1 MEIIG
6 TATKVSIHISENDHW
21 GQKSLYMAILEMLKS
36 EDCAG
41 ATVLRGLAGF
51 GARSR
56 IRTANIVDL
65 SSELPLVIEWVD
77 DPARVARVM
86 PRLTEMVV
94 EGLITCQQV
103 EVVSY
108 SHRGLRALRAAA
120 PVRDLMSREVRTVT
134 PDTPIADAVEM
145 LIGKAYRSLPVV
157 DADRRVVGILTDGD
171 VLARLGLPD
180 ASVQLALTP
189 GELGRELES
198 LRCCGQTVADVMV
211 SPVVTTTEDAAIAD
225 ALRIMA
231 ARGIK
236 RVPVVNRS
244 GRLVGIV
251 SRVDVLRALAQPL
264 AQGMP
269 ERVLPPGQHTK
280 VGEVMVTEV
289 PTVQSTTPLNV
300 VVDLLVNVAQRRI
313 VVVDGERQV
322 RGIITDGDLLK
333 RASAAERTG
342 LLQVFARRLGGGGS
356 ATIDLAR
363 RTAGEVMTANPITV
377 TPETPL
383 LDALRLLLQHKIK
396 RAPVV
401 DAEERLVGLVGREEI
416 LQALARDLPAGES
429 AGA

>member
-1 MEIIG
+1 MEIVG
-6 TATKVSIHISENDHW
+6 TAAKVSIYIGESDRW
-21 GQKSLYMAILEMLKS
+21 GQKPLYIAILELLKTD
-36 EDCAG
+36 DCAG
-41 ATVLRGLAGF
+41 ATVLRGVAGF
-51 GARSR
+51 GAHSR
-56 IRTANIVDL
+56 IHTATLVDI
-65 SSELPLVIEWVD
+65 SVDLPLVIEWVD

-86 PRLTEMVV
+86 PRLTEMVA

-103 EVVSY
+103 EVISY

-157 DADRRVVGILTDGD
+157 DAERRVVGILTDGD

-180 ASVQLALTP
+180 ASVQSALTP
-189 GELGRELES
+189 GEVGRELES

-244 GRLVGIV
+244 SRLVGIV

-264 AQGMP
+264 VQETP

-280 VGEVMVTEV
+280 VGEVMVAEV
-289 PTVQSTTPLNV
+289 PTVQSTAPLNV
-300 VVDLLVNVAQRRI
+300 VVDLLVNAAQRRI
-313 VVVDGERQV
+313 VVVDAERHV
-322 RGIITDGDLLK
+322 LGIITDGDLLK
-333 RASAAERTG
+333 RASTAERAG
-342 LLQVFARRLGGGGS
+342 LLQVLTRRLGDGG
-356 ATIDLAR
+356 ATIDLAK
-363 RTAGEVMTANPITV
+363 RTAGEVMTANPVTV

-401 DAEERLVGLVGREEI
+401 DAEEKLVGLVGREEI
-416 LQALARDLPAGES
+416 LQALARDLPGRE
-429 AGA
+429 